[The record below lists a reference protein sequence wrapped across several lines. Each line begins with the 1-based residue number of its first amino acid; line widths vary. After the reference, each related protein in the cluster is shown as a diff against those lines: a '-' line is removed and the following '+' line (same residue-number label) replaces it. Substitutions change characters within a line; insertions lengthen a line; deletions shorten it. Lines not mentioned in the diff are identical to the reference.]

1 MALEL
6 KRYQRESVK
15 ALKEFLES
23 ATKTGPSKAFTKH
36 VQDGLRAQYLPI
48 KGTPDVPYVCLRIP
62 TGGGKTVMGAHIIKT
77 AHTAYLAP
85 GAPTGTYPLV
95 VWLVPTTTIKDQT
108 LDAFKDLRH
117 PYRQELDAAFDGQVA
132 IFDIADFA
140 TIRVADIQTK
150 CCVVISTVASL
161 RRETKEGLLVYQEH
175 EDLKN
180 HFPAAVLDLPSLD
193 KGENGKGL
201 TSFANL
207 CKIYRPIVLTDE
219 AHNANTPLSYDVYER
234 LAARV
239 VVELTATPD
248 GDSSNV
254 LVAVSAFELQE
265 QDMIKFPVVLKEHL
279 GDWRQAVDAALA
291 RRVMLARVALEE
303 AGTYI
308 RPIVLIQAESEGK
321 PATVEAIE
329 AHLEAS
335 GVDKNT
341 VRVATGTRRGLVG
354 EDLFDPTNKVEII
367 ITKQALKEGW
377 DCSFAYVFCSVAQ
390 VKSDKDIQQLLGRV
404 LRMPYAKK
412 RTREE
417 LNKAYAHVTT
427 TTFGE
432 SAGELTSSLVSIGFN
447 PLEAARAVREEPEE
461 LPLEGGNSAPAPKAP
476 PKTRIRV
483 ESTPDLTAIPE
494 ADLPSVAYIPAE
506 DGKGGYVEITDH
518 VDATTVEEIVL
529 VAPKSERDHVRSTI
543 ELHQQKALAAK
554 APSERGDTFSVPRLM
569 VLDQGDL
576 DFVEARAVSTTFR
589 WDLLAT
595 PADLST
601 LSVKDESKTFEVFLG
616 DETVSF
622 KLTDN
627 DAATYLPGFAED
639 RTEVDLVGFLERE
652 LWTATKTDLMI
663 GSPVRREW
671 VRLAVRSLIDR
682 GFSLAQLLRAQY
694 ILARKLVEEWER
706 VKTIAFKAGFEQFL
720 FAHDADV
727 VVGHGPDH
735 TFTYPKDFV
744 EYAARTYYAGNY
756 TFSKHY
762 YPVPGD
768 LPWKTATG
776 ALREEFQCAQQIDM
790 LDDVEFW
797 VRNLVA
803 KNQFWMPTSKM
814 RTYPDFVAKLKDG
827 RLLVIEYK
835 GGDRVSNDDSA
846 EKRMVG
852 NLWERRS
859 GGMGLY
865 LMATKDDAGQ
875 DVRTQLLQKIA
886 NV

>member
-1 MALEL
+1 MTIEL
-6 KRYQRESVK
+6 KRYQKQSIE
-15 ALKEFLES
+15 ALRAYLDE
-23 ATKTGPSKAFTKH
+23 ATKIGPSKAFTKL
-36 VQDGLRAQYLPI
+36 VQEGLRTQYLPI
-48 KGTPDVPYVCLRIP
+48 KAMPDTPYVCLRIP

-77 AHTAYLAP
+77 AHAAYHAP
-85 GAPTGTYPLV
+85 GAPTGTYPFV

-132 IFDIADFA
+132 VFDIADFA

-175 EDLKN
+175 ENLKS
-180 HFPAAVLDLPSLD
+180 HFPAAVLDQPNLD
-193 KGENGKGL
+193 KGENGKAL
-201 TSFANL
+201 RSFANL

-219 AHNANTPLSYDVYER
+219 AHNANTPLSYEVYER
-234 LAARV
+234 LAARA

-248 GDSSNV
+248 GDASNV

-265 QDMIKFPVVLKEHL
+265 QHMIKFPVVLKEHL
-279 GDWRQAVDAALA
+279 GDWRQAVDSALA
-291 RRVMLARVALEE
+291 RRATLAKVALEE
-303 AGTYI
+303 GGTYI

-329 AHLEAS
+329 KHLLDTGVPEA
-335 GVDKNT
+335 T
-341 VRVATGTRRGLVG
+341 VRVATGTKRGLVG

-404 LRMPYAKK
+404 LRMPYAKR
-412 RTREE
+412 RTRDE

-432 SAGELTSSLVSIGFN
+432 SAGELTNSLVSIGFN
-447 PLEAARAVREEPEE
+447 PLEAARAVREEPDE
-461 LPLEGGNSAPAPKAP
+461 LPLAGGTSAPAPKAVP
-476 PKTRIRV
+476 RTRIKV
-483 ESTPDLTAIPE
+483 ESTPDLTALPE
-494 ADLPSVAYIPAE
+494 KDLASVTFVPSEEGA
-506 DGKGGYVEITDH
+506 GGYVEISDH
-518 VDATTVEEIVL
+518 VDAATIEEIVL
-529 VAPKSERDHVRSTI
+529 VAPKSERDHVRNTI

-554 APSERGDTFSVPRLM
+554 APSERGLDFSVPRLM
-569 VLDQGDL
+569 VMDQGEL
-576 DFVEARAVSTTFR
+576 DFVEARAVAETFR
-589 WDLLAT
+589 FDLLAS
-595 PADLST
+595 PADLSS

-627 DAATYLPGFAED
+627 DAASYLPGFAED
-639 RTEVDLVGFLERE
+639 RTEADLVGFLERE
-652 LWTATKTDLMI
+652 LWTATKTDHMI
-663 GSPVRREW
+663 GAPVRREW
-671 VRLAVRSLIDR
+671 VRQGVQSLLDR

-694 ILARKLVEEWER
+694 ILARKLVDEWER
-706 VKTIAFKAGFEQFL
+706 AKTTAYKAGFEQFL
-720 FAHDADV
+720 FAVDASIV
-727 VVGHGPDH
+727 VSDGPDH
-735 TFTYPKDFV
+735 TFTYAKDFV
-744 EYAARTYYAGNY
+744 EYAARTYYQGNY

-776 ALREEFQCAQQIDM
+776 ALREEFQCAQQIDL
-790 LDDVEFW
+790 LDEVDFW

-827 RLLVIEYK
+827 RLFVIEYK

-852 NLWERRS
+852 ELWEKRS
-859 GGMGLY
+859 KGKGLY
-865 LMATKDDAGQ
+865 LMATKDDSGQ
-875 DVRTQLLQKIA
+875 DIRAQLLKKIGA
-886 NV
+886 